1 LNKALIMF
9 ATEFRNQSV
18 IRLNENTPRIEKC
31 LALLTEAQVWQQPN
45 TSTNSIANLILH
57 LCGNITQYVIS
68 SLGQQPDIRQRSL
81 EFSTTEGYDKAALLR
96 KLQST
101 VAQASQVIEA
111 CSEEE
116 LLRLRNVQG
125 FELTGIGII
134 IHVVEHYSYHT
145 GQIAL
150 WTKLLRDQDLGFY
163 AGMDLEVGNE

>member
-1 LNKALIMF
+1 MF
-9 ATEFRNQSV
+9 TTEFRKQSV

-31 LALLTEAQVWQQPN
+31 LALLTEDQVWQQPN
-45 TSTNSIANLILH
+45 ASSNSIANLILH
-57 LCGNITQYVIS
+57 LCGNITQYAIS

-81 EFSTTEGYDKAALLR
+81 EFSTTEGYDKATLLS

-101 VAQASQVIEA
+101 VAQASQVIEN
-111 CSEEE
+111 CKEEE

-125 FELTGIGII
+125 FDLTGIGII

-163 AGMDLEVGNE
+163 AGMDLEVGNG

>member
-1 LNKALIMF
+1 MF
-9 ATEFRNQSV
+9 ATEFRSQSI

-31 LALLTEAQVWQQPN
+31 LALLSEEQVWQRPN
-45 TSTNSIANLILH
+45 NSSNSIANLILH
-57 LCGNITQYVIS
+57 LCGNITQYAIS
-68 SLGQQPDIRQRSL
+68 SLGQQLDIRQRNL
-81 EFSTTEGYDKAALLR
+81 EFSTAEGYNKTALVT

-111 CSEEE
+111 CPETE

-125 FELTGIGII
+125 FELTGMGII

-145 GQIAL
+145 GQVAL